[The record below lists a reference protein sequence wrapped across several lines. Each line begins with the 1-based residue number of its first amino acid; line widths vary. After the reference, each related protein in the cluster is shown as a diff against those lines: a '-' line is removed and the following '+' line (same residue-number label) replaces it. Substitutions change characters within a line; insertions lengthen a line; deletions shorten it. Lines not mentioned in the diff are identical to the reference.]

1 MAEIG
6 KELLAAKGKSLV
18 VCGLNDSNAQ
28 LVTNAINNL
37 LLASRKDLDTLYAM
51 FKPFLDNLSSDPS
64 KDVIQWDGK
73 KRVEQISQFKMKVEK
88 FIENSKRRGV

>member
-1 MAEIG
+1 MNISDEDFGFSLTTVTEIKKAAEIKNG
-6 KELLAAKGKSLV
+6 DSL
-18 VCGLNDSNAQ
+18 
-28 LVTNAINNL
+28 NAINNL